1 MSVHRMYEKTYSL
14 LFFLTNLRRK
24 TKEYLLMKTNKQH
37 INNRR
42 RRKKIISCI
51 EDNIEIN
58 NERQL
63 VKKQCTACEYMK
75 H

>member
-1 MSVHRMYEKTYSL
+1 MYEKTYSL

-58 NERQL
+58 NERQ
-63 VKKQCTACEYMK
+63 
-75 H
+75 